1 MWISIKNLL
10 RLHPLSVDKLW
21 INCGQT
27 VDKLWISIKS
37 LLRLHLY
44 L

>member
-10 RLHPLSVDKLW
+10 RLYPLSVDKLW
-21 INCGQT
+21 INCEQI

-37 LLRLHLY
+37 LLKLHLY